1 MVRSTTIPRPSTYS
15 IRLGALA
22 TFATLSFAAMT
33 ACGGGDGEGQ
43 QLVALIPASEYVA
56 PTVVTEVETT
66 HVGEST
72 GFIVPENV
80 SYTMAESAYTAR
92 RYDEAASMFAV
103 LTDGARDNAWN
114 HYMLGL
120 SLWKSGE
127 PGGAERAFTAALEI
141 DPKHLKSELN
151 LARVLLELDRPVE
164 ALTHVEKGLAI
175 DSTSSEVWR
184 LVGRVNGELR
194 QVEPALAAYR
204 KAVSLDELDV
214 WAMNNM
220 GLLLIETWRFKEA
233 IGPLAR
239 ATEIRPEAPVFQ
251 NNLGM
256 ALERTGHYTA
266 AAVAYRAALTSDS
279 TYTRATVSLARVE
292 KLQEDPAMTVID
304 LPALAANFAIDM
316 RNRAQPAVVAVEPLP
331 PPPQR

>member
-1 MVRSTTIPRPSTYS
+1 MVRTTTVSRPSTYS
-15 IRLGALA
+15 IRLCAYDALA
-22 TFATLSFAAMT
+22 TLAFASIA
-33 ACGGGDGEGQ
+33 ACGGGEGEGQ
-43 QLVALIPASEYVA
+43 QAIALIPASEYVA

-66 HVGEST
+66 HVGEFT
-72 GFIVPENV
+72 GFVIPENLT
-80 SYTMAESAYTAR
+80 YEMAESAYTAK
-92 RYDEAASMFAV
+92 RYGEAAAMFAV
-103 LTDGARDNAWN
+103 LSEAARDNPWN
-114 HYMLGL
+114 QYMLGL
-120 SLWKSGE
+120 ALWKSGDRVR
-127 PGGAERAFTAALEI
+127 AERAFTAAIEL
-141 DPKHLKSELN
+141 DPKHQKSELN
-151 LARVLLELDRPVE
+151 LTRVLLELGRPVE

-175 DSTSSEVWR
+175 DSTSPEAWR

-194 QVEPALAAYR
+194 QVEPALEAYR
-204 KAVSLDELDV
+204 KAIVLDELDV

-220 GLLLIETWRFKEA
+220 GLLLIETGRFKEA

-266 AAVAYRAALTSDS
+266 AAAAYRAALAGDS

-292 KLQEDPAMTVID
+292 GLTEDPTLTVVD

-316 RNRAQPAVVAVEPLP
+316 RNRAQASVVVIEPP

>member
-1 MVRSTTIPRPSTYS
+1 MHRTTTIPRSATYS
-15 IRLGALA
+15 IRLGALRVLAALPLA
-22 TFATLSFAAMT
+22 TIV
-33 ACGGGDGEGQ
+33 ACGGNEGEGQ
-43 QLVALIPASEYVA
+43 KAFALIPASEYVP

-66 HVGEST
+66 HLDEST
-72 GFIVPENV
+72 GFVIPENLT
-80 SYTMAESAYTAR
+80 YAMAESAYTAK
-92 RYDEAASMFAV
+92 RYDEAAAMFTV
-103 LTDGARDNAWN
+103 LSESARDNAWN

-127 PGGAERAFTAALEI
+127 PEKAERAFTAAIDL

-151 LARVLLELDRPVE
+151 LARVLLELERPVE
-164 ALTHVEKGLAI
+164 ALTHVERGVAI
-175 DSTSSEVWR
+175 DSTSPEVWR

-204 KAVSLDELDV
+204 KAVVLDELDV

-220 GLLLIETWRFKEA
+220 GLLLIETGRFKEA

-266 AAVAYRAALTSDS
+266 AGVAYRAALASDS
-279 TYTRATVSLARVE
+279 TYRRATVSLARVE
-292 KLQEDPAMTVID
+292 TLLEDPTMTVVD

-316 RNRAQPAVVAVEPLP
+316 RNRGQPAVVAVEPP
-331 PPPQR
+331 PPSLR